1 LELGRSLLRQVR
13 AEIVAFVDCT
23 NPEIRSVIISD
34 GPLLAPHDEK
44 LLEMFTML
52 RGIPRRCFR
61 ALFGEELEV
70 KAIKDAI
77 GDIQSIEEFIMA
89 ASGPIPFKKLTSH
102 VLVRTEPTD
111 AQWGNPHT
119 ELLSEYVAS
128 LVYDRINLHHSMTI
142 RNSIDCLLRTPKARG
157 WGGNLF
163 ERAIHRRFRAGITLH
178 PNGMDDDS
186 PTLDIEIKPVESEA
200 GGYFHTLS
208 VRKEARSR
216 KVAIT
221 FLNQYLIPLSS
232 TAETIDSV
240 YISKDVTVLF
250 QITVSPSHDLNL
262 KGITELTDELPFEA
276 KKRICIVFVVP
287 DHETT
292 TKSYKRQ
299 MIVVPAG
306 MPTDMVSKV
315 VEYHQYVHYAEF

>member
-1 LELGRSLLRQVR
+1 V
-13 AEIVAFVDCT
+13 IVND
-23 NPEIRSVIISD
+23 R
-34 GPLLAPHDEK
+34 PLLAPHDEK

-77 GDIQSIEEFIMA
+77 SQIQSIEEFIMA
-89 ASGPIPFKKLTSH
+89 ASGPIPFKQLTSH
-102 VLVRTEPTD
+102 ILVRIEPTD

-128 LVYDRINLHHSMTI
+128 LVYDRINLHSMTI

-163 ERAIHRRFRAGITLH
+163 EKAIHRRFRAGITLH
-178 PNGMDDDS
+178 PDAMDDDA
-186 PTLDIEIKPVESEA
+186 PTLDIEINPVESEA

-240 YISKDVTVLF
+240 YISQDITVLF

-276 KKRICIVFVVP
+276 KKRVCIVFVVP

-292 TKSYKRQ
+292 TSSYKRQ
-299 MIVVPAG
+299 KIVAPAG
-306 MPTDMVSKV
+306 MSKDIVGKV
-315 VEYHQYVHYAEF
+315 VKYHQYVHYASMNGI

>member
-1 LELGRSLLRQVR
+1 MR

-23 NPEIRSVIISD
+23 DPEICSMIVND

-52 RGIPRRCFR
+52 RGIPRRCLR

-77 GDIQSIEEFIMA
+77 SQIRSIDEFSMA
-89 ASGPIPFKKLTSH
+89 ASGSIPFKELTSH
-102 VLVRTEPTD
+102 VLVRIEPTD

-119 ELLSEYVAS
+119 ELLSEYVTS
-128 LVYDRINLHHSMTI
+128 LVYDRINLHHTMTI
-142 RNSIDCLLRTPKARG
+142 RNSIDCLLRTPEARG
-157 WGGNLF
+157 WGGSLF
-163 ERAIHRRFRAGITLH
+163 EMAIHRRFRAGIRLH
-178 PNGMDDDS
+178 PNGMDDNS
-186 PTLDIEIKPVESEA
+186 PTLDIEINPVESEA

-232 TAETIDSV
+232 TAEAIDSV

-250 QITVSPSHDLNL
+250 KITVTPSHDLNL

-292 TKSYKRQ
+292 MKPYKRQ
-299 MIVVPAG
+299 MIVAPAG
-306 MPTDMVSKV
+306 TPEDIVSKV
-315 VEYHQYVHYAEF
+315 VEYHQYVHYASMNEI